1 MDKEELKKT
10 ISEMEKKA
18 GKERSKRETIVITA
32 FTVVFFLLF
41 YFFDKPPESLGD
53 IIKMIIVS
61 LVLSGL
67 SFGINQAVFEHL
79 FARDEAAQRE
89 IRELRKQLSDIQNK
103 EIDEYIK
110 RYTKE

>member
-1 MDKEELKKT
+1 MDKEELKKL

-18 GKERSKRETIVITA
+18 ESERRKREAIVIAA
-32 FTVVFFLLF
+32 FTAVFFLLYCF
-41 YFFDKPPESLGD
+41 LEKTPETFGDLIEVFLPSL
-53 IIKMIIVS
+53 
-61 LVLSGL
+61 LFSGL

-79 FARDEAAQRE
+79 FERDEAAQRE